1 MKRPE
6 LWLSY
11 AFNKSMGKWIAIAS
25 SKHPDLG
32 DDEIDVVAHSFEES
46 EEDCRSWF
54 DELMKK
60 RGENEQTRSV

>member
-11 AFNKSMGKWIAIAS
+11 AYNPSFGCFVAIAS

-32 DDEIDVVAHSFEES
+32 DDEVDVIAHSFEKDEAR
-46 EEDCRSWF
+46 CKAWF
-54 DELMKK
+54 DALKK
-60 RGENEQTRSV
+60 SWSMVS